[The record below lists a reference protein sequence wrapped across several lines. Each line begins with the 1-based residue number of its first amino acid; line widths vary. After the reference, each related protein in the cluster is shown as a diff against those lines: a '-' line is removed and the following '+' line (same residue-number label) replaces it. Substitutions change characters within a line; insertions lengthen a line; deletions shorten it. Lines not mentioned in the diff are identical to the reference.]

1 MNAAEVKPAGTLA
14 IFGVGMIGGS
24 LARALRKANACDR
37 IIGYGRSTANL
48 QRALELGV
56 IDEFRADAA
65 SAAADADVV
74 VLASPLATTELLFRQ
89 IRDAL
94 GEKAIVT
101 DVGSAKGCIVAA
113 ARRALKP
120 GQLRNLVPGHPIAG
134 KEKSGV
140 DHANPDLF
148 VDHLTILTPV
158 PETDPGQLRR
168 IRRLWELV
176 GARVVE
182 MDVDTHDAVLAAT
195 SHLPH
200 MLAYA
205 LVDCLARMQESEE
218 IFKYAAGGFADFTRI
233 ASSNPEM
240 WHDICLANRDNLIVM
255 LDRFRGRL
263 DEIRAAI
270 LRNDGPILLEIFTR
284 AKQAR
289 DDFID
294 RFPGRNYG
302 PE

>member
-1 MNAAEVKPAGTLA
+1 MKTAEGKPAGTLA

-24 LARALRKANACDR
+24 LARALRQANACDR
-37 IIGYGRSTANL
+37 IIGYGRSPANL
-48 QRALELGV
+48 QRALDLGV
-56 IDEFRADAA
+56 IDQALTDAA
-65 SAAADADVV
+65 SAATAADVI
-74 VLASPLATTELLFRQ
+74 VLASPLATTEPLLRQ

-94 GEKAIVT
+94 GQDTIIT
-101 DVGSAKGCIVAA
+101 DVGSAKGCIVEA

-140 DHANPDLF
+140 DHAHPDLF
-148 VDHLTILTPV
+148 KDHLVILTPV
-158 PETDPGQLRR
+158 PETDPAQLRR

-182 MDVDTHDAVLAAT
+182 MEVSTHDAILAAT

-205 LVDCLARMQESEE
+205 LVDCLARSRESEE
-218 IFKYAAGGFADFTRI
+218 IFKSAAGGFADFTRI

-240 WHDICLANRDNLIVM
+240 WHDICLANRDNLLVM
-255 LDRFRGRL
+255 LDRFRGHL

-270 LRNDGPILLEIFTR
+270 LHNDGRPLLEIFTR

-289 DDFID
+289 DDFIN
-294 RFPGRNYG
+294 RFPGRNHG